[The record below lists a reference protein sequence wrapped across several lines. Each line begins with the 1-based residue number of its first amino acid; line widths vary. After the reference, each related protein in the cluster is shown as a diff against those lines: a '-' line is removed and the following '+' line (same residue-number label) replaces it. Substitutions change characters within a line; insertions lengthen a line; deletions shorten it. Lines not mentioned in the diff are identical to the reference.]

1 LDFTKVFAV
10 AGGARARTIE
20 GPLMKMTVE
29 GIAPFINRLEKFDKD
44 VSKSLKKDMRTAADE
59 VRKAAVKRVPN
70 NPVSGWGRWRQNGR
84 DLDYD
89 TGRVKK
95 SYKTVTNRYRNLGVT
110 AAFGYSAVT
119 ENAAA
124 AIFEQVGADTPKG
137 NTSWFSS
144 EQFRRTIIN
153 RHGPRPRVKGG
164 KRVLMPAYYEA
175 MPAARRK
182 IEKAIREAERK
193 VGL

>member
-1 LDFTKVFAV
+1 M
-10 AGGARARTIE
+10 R
-20 GPLMKMTVE
+20 MTVE

-44 VSKSLKKDMRTAADE
+44 VSKVLKKDMRRAADE

-89 TGRVKK
+89 VSRVKK
-95 SYKTVTNRYRNLGVT
+95 SYKTVTNRYRRLGVT
-110 AAFGYSAVT
+110 AAFGYSTVT

-124 AIFEQVGADTPKG
+124 AIFEQIGADTPQG

-144 EQFRRTIIN
+144 AQFRRTVVN
-153 RHGPRPRVKGG
+153 RHGQRPRVKGG
-164 KRVLMPAYYEA
+164 KRILFPAYYEA
-175 MPAARRK
+175 MPKARRE
-182 IEKAIREAERK
+182 IERAIRAAERK

>member
-1 LDFTKVFAV
+1 
-10 AGGARARTIE
+10 
-20 GPLMKMTVE
+20 MKLTAE

-44 VSKSLKKDMRTAADE
+44 VSKALKKDMRMAADD
-59 VRKAAVKRVPN
+59 VRKAAVKRLPNGVPISN
-70 NPVSGWGRWRQNGR
+70 WGRWRQNGR

-89 TGRVKK
+89 RGRVRK
-95 SYKTVTNRYRNLGVT
+95 SYKVATNRYRNLGVT
-110 AAFGYSAVT
+110 TAFGYSVVT

-124 AIFEQVGADTPKG
+124 AIFEQVGAPTRKG

-144 EQFRRTIIN
+144 DQFIRTLVN
-153 RHGPRPRVKGG
+153 RHGPRPKVKGG
-164 KRVLMPAYYEA
+164 KRILVPAYYEA
-175 MPAARRK
+175 MPSARRK

>member
-1 LDFTKVFAV
+1 
-10 AGGARARTIE
+10 
-20 GPLMKMTVE
+20 MKMTVE

-44 VSKSLKKDMRTAADE
+44 VSKTLKKDMRSAADE
-59 VRKAAVKRVPN
+59 VRKAAVKRLPN
-70 NPVSGWGRWRQNGR
+70 GNPISSWGRWRQGGR
-84 DLDYD
+84 DLDYVPN
-89 TGRVKK
+89 RVRR

-110 AAFGYSAVT
+110 AAFGYSVVT

-124 AIFEQVGADTPKG
+124 AIFEQIGADSRKG

-144 EQFRRTIIN
+144 DQFIRTVVN
-153 RHGPRPRVKGG
+153 RHGQRPRVKGG
-164 KRVLMPAYYEA
+164 KRVLLPAYYEA
-175 MPAARRK
+175 MPNARRK